1 MPGRYAFPEMNKPI
15 GQQLQQ
21 ARQERSLS
29 LERVANDT
37 LIRQHYL
44 QAMEAGNFSAMPS
57 NAQARGFLRAYAT
70 YLNLDPEP
78 LLASLE
84 SQTGSSAPA
93 ATIRQTP
100 PKPEPPSS
108 RDGGGQADEIFKQL
122 GQSLKQQRELLGLSL
137 DDVERHTHLRKRY
150 LSALETGTLEY
161 LPSPVQGRGMLNNYA
176 SFLGM
181 DAEPLLLRFADGLQA
196 QLAEKQAVRPL
207 ERPTRPRP
215 RPALPAPLRR
225 LISSDFLIG
234 GILIVLLLA
243 FMGWGAVRILSAR
256 AGLPPSPTAPSIADV
271 LLATPSPSATATLV
285 PATSTRPA
293 AAVIVPTEEIESS
306 GTPAVALPDV
316 EEGGVQIYITVLQRA
331 WMRVSVDGRIEYEGR
346 VIPGSAYNYAG
357 EERIEVL
364 TGNGA
369 ALQIFYNQQD
379 LGVLGFLGEVIDRV
393 FTLDGIQTPTATI
406 TPTTTQTPR
415 SSPTSRQTAT
425 PQGTQPA
432 IP

>member
-1 MPGRYAFPEMNKPI
+1 MNKPI
-15 GQQLQQ
+15 GQQLQE
-21 ARQERSLS
+21 ARQDRSLS

-84 SQTGSSAPA
+84 GPAGSAVPASPGSQTAPVLEDASS
-93 ATIRQTP
+93 
-100 PKPEPPSS
+100 PKNT
-108 RDGGGQADEIFKQL
+108 GQSDEIFDQL
-122 GQSLKQQRELLGLSL
+122 GKSLKKQRELLGLSL
-137 DDVERHTHLRKRY
+137 DDVERHTHLRQRY
-150 LSALETGTLEY
+150 LSALETGTLEH

-181 DAEPLLLRFADGLQA
+181 DPEPLLLRFADGLQT
-196 QLAEKQAVRPL
+196 QLAEKKAARPL
-207 ERPTRPRP
+207 ERPTRPR
-215 RPALPAPLRR
+215 RQAVLPAPLRR
-225 LISSDFLIG
+225 VFASDFLIG
-234 GILIVLLLA
+234 GVLIVLLLA
-243 FMGWGAVRILSAR
+243 FMAWGAIRIMSSQEE
-256 AGLPPSPTAPSIADV
+256 LPLSPTAPSIADV
-271 LLATPSPSATATLV
+271 LLATSSPSPTATLA
-285 PATSTRPA
+285 PATPTRPA
-293 AAVIVPTEEIESS
+293 SAFIQPTVAAESS
-306 GTPAVALPDV
+306 GTPPSIEVPTDSQV
-316 EEGGVQIYITVLQRA
+316 GVQIYITVLQRA
-331 WMRVSVDGRIEYEGR
+331 WMRVVVDGKIEFEGR
-346 VIPGSAYNYAG
+346 VIAGSAYNYAG

-406 TPTTTQTPR
+406 TPTTTRTPR
-415 SSPTSRQTAT
+415 LSPTSRQTAT